1 MLLVSCRTSTV
12 AANNGDRV
20 LARAGKTRRVLRRA
34 AGMLV
39 VLAALTT
46 TGQSTAGDRELTES
60 SDFRVRVQAALRL
73 GHTGG
78 ASARA
83 DLEVGL
89 RDAHPAVRVACAV
102 ALGTMGDASAIPALQ
117 QAMRTESFPS
127 AKSSMKDTIEKLRAR
142 NGGGSAGANAAPVDP
157 SAGVEKAKYVVQLG
171 AMRNNTGQR
180 ADLDAVMRT
189 AARAKAGSIKGA
201 VILDNPD
208 AAILRR
214 AGERKIPVLLVDG
227 SLTRLSQSTG
237 RDGGLV
243 VSAQV
248 DLSIRR
254 VPQQTLKGMV
264 SGNASASD
272 DARNTNR
279 GLNELQNRAVNGA
292 VESAMSSVGSEIAAL
307 AK

>member
-1 MLLVSCRTSTV
+1 MRRV
-12 AANNGDRV
+12 AAMM
-20 LARAGKTRRVLRRA
+20 
-34 AGMLV
+34 ML
-39 VLAALTT
+39 VLAAVATS
-46 TGQSTAGDRELTES
+46 GHSTAGDRELTES

-73 GHTGG
+73 GRTGG
-78 ASARA
+78 AASRA
-83 DLEVGL
+83 DLEAGL

-102 ALGTMGDASAIPALQ
+102 ALGTIGDASAVPALQ

-127 AKSSMKDTIEKLRAR
+127 AKTSMKDAVEKLRAG
-142 NGGGSAGANAAPVDP
+142 NGGGAASAGSSGGGGSADP

-171 AMRNNTGQR
+171 AMRNTTGQR
-180 ADLDAVMRT
+180 ADLDTIMRS

-201 VILDNPD
+201 VILDSPD
-208 AAILRR
+208 AAVLRR

-237 RDGGLV
+237 KDGGLI

-272 DARNTNR
+272 DARNNNKGIT
-279 GLNELQNRAVNGA
+279 ELQNRAVGGA

-307 AK
+307 AR

>member
-1 MLLVSCRTSTV
+1 M
-12 AANNGDRV
+12 
-20 LARAGKTRRVLRRA
+20 RRA
-34 AGMLV
+34 TSLMLV
-39 VLAALTT
+39 VAALTAS
-46 TGQSTAGDRELTES
+46 GHSHDARAGDRELTES

-73 GHTGG
+73 GRTGG
-78 ASARA
+78 TSARA

-117 QAMRTESFPS
+117 HAMKTESFPS
-127 AKSSMKDTIEKLRAR
+127 AKTSMKETIDKLRA
-142 NGGGSAGANAAPVDP
+142 GGHGSAGSASVDP

-171 AMRNNTGQR
+171 TMRNTTGQR
-180 ADLDAVMRT
+180 ADLDTIMRST
-189 AARAKAGSIKGA
+189 ARAKAGSIKGA

-237 RDGGLV
+237 RDGGLI

-272 DARNTNR
+272 DARNTNK

>member
-1 MLLVSCRTSTV
+1 M
-12 AANNGDRV
+12 
-20 LARAGKTRRVLRRA
+20 
-34 AGMLV
+34 
-39 VLAALTT
+39 
-46 TGQSTAGDRELTES
+46 
-60 SDFRVRVQAALRL
+60 QAALRL
-73 GHTGG
+73 GRTGG
-78 ASARA
+78 TSARA

-127 AKSSMKDTIEKLRAR
+127 AKTSMKDTIDKLRA
-142 NGGGSAGANAAPVDP
+142 GGAGGAAAAGGNTAPVDP

-171 AMRNNTGQR
+171 AMRNTTGQR
-180 ADLDAVMRT
+180 ADLDTVMRS

-201 VILDNPD
+201 VVLDNPD

-237 RDGGLV
+237 RDGGLI

-272 DARNTNR
+272 DARNTNK

>member
-1 MLLVSCRTSTV
+1 ML
-12 AANNGDRV
+12 
-20 LARAGKTRRVLRRA
+20 
-34 AGMLV
+34 

-46 TGQSTAGDRELTES
+46 SGHSTAGDRELTES

-73 GHTGG
+73 GRTGG

-127 AKSSMKDTIEKLRAR
+127 AKTSMKETIDKLRA
-142 NGGGSAGANAAPVDP
+142 GGAGAGSNAPVDP

-171 AMRNNTGQR
+171 AMRNTTGQR
-180 ADLDAVMRT
+180 ADLDTVMRS
-189 AARAKAGSIKGA
+189 AARAKAGTIKGA

-272 DARNTNR
+272 DARNTNK

>member
-1 MLLVSCRTSTV
+1 MHR
-12 AANNGDRV
+12 
-20 LARAGKTRRVLRRA
+20 LRRL
-34 AGMLV
+34 AGMLMLV
-39 VLAALTT
+39 VASVTT
-46 TGQSTAGDRELTES
+46 AGHSTAGDRELTES
-60 SDFRVRVQAALRL
+60 ADFRVRVQAALRL
-73 GHTGG
+73 GRTGG
-78 ASARA
+78 AASRA
-83 DLEVGL
+83 DLETGL

-102 ALGTMGDASAIPALQ
+102 ALGSIGDAAAIPALQ

-127 AKSSMKDTIEKLRAR
+127 AKTSMKDTIDKLRA
-142 NGGGSAGANAAPVDP
+142 NSATSAPAANP
-157 SAGVEKAKYVVQLG
+157 SSNVEQAKYVVQLG

-180 ADLDAVMRT
+180 ADLDTVMRS
-189 AARAKAGSIKGA
+189 AARAKAGSIKNA
-201 VILDNPD
+201 LILDNPD

-227 SLTRLSQSTG
+227 NLTRLSQSTG
-237 RDGGLV
+237 KDGGLI

-248 DLSIRR
+248 DLAIRR

-272 DARNTNR
+272 DARNNNR
-279 GLNELQNRAVNGA
+279 GITELQNRAVNGA

>member
-1 MLLVSCRTSTV
+1 M
-12 AANNGDRV
+12 V
-20 LARAGKTRRVLRRA
+20 L
-34 AGMLV
+34 
-39 VLAALTT
+39 VLAAVTT
-46 TGQSTAGDRELTES
+46 SGHSIASDRELTES

-73 GHTGG
+73 GRSGG
-78 ASARA
+78 TSARS

-127 AKSSMKDTIEKLRAR
+127 AKTSMKATIDKLRA
-142 NGGGSAGANAAPVDP
+142 GGAGAAAAAAASAPVDP
-157 SAGVEKAKYVVQLG
+157 SAGVEKAKYVVQVG
-171 AMRNNTGQR
+171 AMRNTTGQR
-180 ADLDAVMRT
+180 ADLDTVMRS

-201 VILDNPD
+201 VVLDNPD

-237 RDGGLV
+237 RDGGLI

-272 DARNTNR
+272 DARNTNK

>member
-1 MLLVSCRTSTV
+1 MRHV
-12 AANNGDRV
+12 AG
-20 LARAGKTRRVLRRA
+20 L
-34 AGMLV
+34 MLV
-39 VLAALTT
+39 FAAVTT
-46 TGQSTAGDRELTES
+46 SGHSTAGDRELTES

-73 GHTGG
+73 GRTGG
-78 ASARA
+78 AASRA

-102 ALGTMGDASAIPALQ
+102 GLGTIGDPRAVPALQ
-117 QAMRTESFPS
+117 HAMKAESFPS
-127 AKSSMKDTIEKLRAR
+127 AKSSMKDTIDKLRA
-142 NGGGSAGANAAPVDP
+142 GAHAAPAEPVT
-157 SAGVEKAKYVVQLG
+157 GVEKAKYVVQLG
-171 AMRNNTGQR
+171 AMRNTTGQR
-180 ADLDAVMRT
+180 ADLDTVMRS
-189 AARAKAGSIKGA
+189 AARAKAGTIKNA

-208 AAILRR
+208 AAVLRR
-214 AGERKIPVLLVDG
+214 ASERKIPVLLVDG

-237 RDGGLV
+237 KDGGMI

-272 DARNTNR
+272 DVRNSNR
-279 GLNELQNRAVNGA
+279 GITELQNRAVNGA

>member
-1 MLLVSCRTSTV
+1 MGRIRCV
-12 AANNGDRV
+12 
-20 LARAGKTRRVLRRA
+20 
-34 AGMLV
+34 AGMLMLS
-39 VLAALTT
+39 LAALTT
-46 TGQSTAGDRELTES
+46 CGRSNEAHAGDRELTES

-73 GHTGG
+73 GRTGG
-78 ASARA
+78 SSARA
-83 DLEVGL
+83 DLETGL

-127 AKSSMKDTIEKLRAR
+127 AKTSMKETIDKLRAGA
-142 NGGGSAGANAAPVDP
+142 GGGGGGNAPVDP
-157 SAGVEKAKYVVQLG
+157 SAGLEKAKYVVQLG

-180 ADLDAVMRT
+180 ADLDTVMRS

-208 AAILRR
+208 AAVLRR

-227 SLTRLSQSTG
+227 NLTRLSQSTG
-237 RDGGLV
+237 RDGGLI

-272 DARNTNR
+272 DARNTNK

-307 AK
+307 AR

>member
-1 MLLVSCRTSTV
+1 
-12 AANNGDRV
+12 
-20 LARAGKTRRVLRRA
+20 VLRHV
-34 AGMLV
+34 AGLLL

-46 TGQSTAGDRELTES
+46 SGHSTAGDRELTES

-73 GHTGG
+73 GRTGG
-78 ASARA
+78 ASARS

-127 AKSSMKDTIEKLRAR
+127 AKTSMKDTIDKLRA
-142 NGGGSAGANAAPVDP
+142 GGAGAASSAPVDP
-157 SAGVEKAKYVVQLG
+157 TAGVEKAKYVVQLG
-171 AMRNNTGQR
+171 AMRNTTGQR
-180 ADLDAVMRT
+180 ADLDTMMRS

-201 VILDNPD
+201 VILDSPD

-272 DARNTNR
+272 DARNTNK